1 MKSLKLV
8 MMPCVLLLQCS
19 MSDEDVFP
27 VHLMLQAAVG
37 QEADRVQAS
46 CVPAAAATRWR
57 EGFTAAVETMMQKTK
72 RTMQLGLASLARGV
86 LMLLDESSS
95 CGDLVTFQQLKG
107 QAKRLEVL
115 ASTRS
120 LAGLDASVKYE
131 PLKALTV
138 GGVDVHLELNALLVA
153 WQMNRG
159 PKEVG
164 STLAKFLA
172 DFSED
177 DAVEAG
183 EVPDV
188 PEGPEAAV
196 QHRPGSLQR
205 KGQFWITM
213 LNQALSK
220 LSVAGDR
227 PIVEACISDDLAGF
241 HADRFDEA
249 FGRMMQKTQRS
260 MQAGLRLLATT
271 VQALLATL
279 EEGGQC
285 PQLHS
290 SQGVDRLRL
299 SANRL
304 ETLVG
309 TRSLINPGVKVKYEA
324 MQMLTVGGLDVHLE
338 LNKLIGAWISD
349 NRAEQVG
356 DGLAEFFEEFNAKEE
371 TEQDTSNGQ
380 ESMQEPE
387 LVRMML
393 DAVAAAGEGE
403 VVNCF
408 EIGQLEVFAHQ
419 VESSLEHM
427 LKKRRK
433 TMQQGLRELADA
445 VSKLFTSLPVEC
457 RELPGARAILQG
469 ASKLRKLTR
478 MTLVDYGAYIKY
490 EALKSLEVGGVA
502 VHAELNAFI
511 AAWKLRSRLEAGQPL
526 GTLFKR
532 LSSITGHDE
541 F

>member
-1 MKSLKLV
+1 MKSLQLV
-8 MMPCVLLLQCS
+8 MMLCVLLLQRG
-19 MSDEDVFP
+19 MGDEDVFP

-46 CVPAAAATRWR
+46 CVPDAAAARWR

-86 LMLLDESSS
+86 LMLLEESAS

-131 PLKALTV
+131 PLKSLTV
-138 GGVDVHLELNALLVA
+138 GGVDVHIELNALLVA

-177 DAVEAG
+177 DAVQAG

-188 PEGPEAAV
+188 PEEPVAAV

-205 KGQFWITM
+205 KGQFWTTM
-213 LNQALSK
+213 LNQALSR

-227 PIVEACISDDLAGF
+227 PIVDACISDDLAGF

-279 EEGGQC
+279 EEGGHC

-356 DGLAEFFEEFNAKEE
+356 DGLAEFFEDFNAKEE

-380 ESMQEPE
+380 ESMQDPE

-408 EIGQLEVFAHQ
+408 KIGQLEAFAHQ
-419 VESSLEHM
+419 VEGSLEHM

-445 VSKLFTSLPVEC
+445 VSKLFTSLPAEC

-526 GTLFKR
+526 GILFKR

>member
-86 LMLLDESSS
+86 LMLLDAESWLAYAGPNRAGRQYVRLTGRRQGFIALTFESSS

-285 PQLHS
+285 PRLHS

-356 DGLAEFFEEFNAKEE
+356 DGLAEFFEDFNAKEE

-457 RELPGARAILQG
+457 RRARYAF
-469 ASKLRKLTR
+469 APVMPVST
-478 MTLVDYGAYIKY
+478 TLYSGFV
-490 EALKSLEVGGVA
+490 LLSA
-502 VHAELNAFI
+502 V
-511 AAWKLRSRLEAGQPL
+511 RVSSRFPVKFG
-526 GTLFKR
+526 
-532 LSSITGHDE
+532 
-541 F
+541 